1 MMKRFFVLIAVIL
14 LIIFS
19 IVGVGFLKHKEKNIK
34 INNDT
39 QNTIEETQNNKEEP
53 LEAVLENDN
62 EPLEETK
69 EKEEDIVKEN
79 NLEINNLEINNLEVN
94 QNKEPT
100 TKTNVY
106 ESNVKQNKEPVLNKS
121 NTSITNDNT
130 KKQEN
135 TKTNIEQPET
145 VKKEQTKSETPKKE
159 ENKTVETPKQATTTP
174 IREYKINQTYINK
187 LKNTIIAE
195 VTNNIDK
202 LSKYGITEVNQYK
215 IIVDSSICTC
225 YGGNRNGWT
234 YENVSAYNTFKSSI
248 LKGTNLK
255 VYAVDEYQNGE
266 YIQTLCYYGH

>member
-69 EKEEDIVKEN
+69 EKEKDIVKEN
-79 NLEINNLEINNLEVN
+79 NLEINNLEVN
-94 QNKEPT
+94 
-100 TKTNVY
+100 
-106 ESNVKQNKEPVLNKS
+106 QNKEPVLNKS

>member
-19 IVGVGFLKHKEKNIK
+19 IVGVGFLKHKEKNIE

-79 NLEINNLEINNLEVN
+79 NLEINNLEVN

-106 ESNVKQNKEPVLNKS
+106 ESNTKQNKEPVLNKS